1 MKKHVLNID
10 FKEDQGVILNWNYSD
25 LSRKTKYY
33 RHVLV
38 LATGDTAKAEEFLEK
53 YIKLIKPGDIFFTV
67 YKPRLQKL
75 KCKEW
80 REKNFGNHFSAS
92 SYIAHEEI

>member
-38 LATGDTAKAEEFLEK
+38 LATGDTAKAEEFSK
-53 YIKLIKPGDIFFTV
+53 VIVANKFFV
-67 YKPRLQKL
+67 PNLL
-75 KCKEW
+75 PPN
-80 REKNFGNHFSAS
+80 REKAKF
-92 SYIAHEEI
+92 